1 MTLTIPRALHD
12 DRYPLENGTG
22 VVSIDFKAGKQHLDG
37 HRALMYAR
45 SRHQDSDYGRMR
57 RQQAVLLALRNRLK
71 PCKLIPKVPTLL
83 KIARDDA
90 WTSFKPKD
98 LPSLLSLAAT
108 TDAKHVKT
116 MMFAP
121 PAYPETISDSEI
133 KQIRTVVRGIFPSH
147 EPDRRLRRRRSW
159 HRSRGSHARADRRT
173 GPVDL
178 TATRARSGYQSP
190 MRRSRSRSGWSSVS
204 GVTPSRTVR
213 QPAASRRGT
222 SLGSVV
228 PISQSLSAAFSRRSA
243 SLGS

>member
-1 MTLTIPRALHD
+1 
-12 DRYPLENGTG
+12 
-22 VVSIDFKAGKQHLDG
+22 
-37 HRALMYAR
+37 MYAR

-121 PAYPETISDSEI
+121 PAYPETISDNEI
-133 KQIRTVVRGIFPSH
+133 KQIRKVVRGIFPSH
-147 EPDRRLRRRRSW
+147 EPD
-159 HRSRGSHARADRRT
+159 
-173 GPVDL
+173 P
-178 TATRARSGYQSP
+178 TATPPPVLAP
-190 MRRSRSRSGWSSVS
+190 DPEDP
-204 GVTPSRTVR
+204 TLAPTDE
-213 QPAASRRGT
+213 PD
-222 SLGSVV
+222 
-228 PISQSLSAAFSRRSA
+228 PCD
-243 SLGS
+243 